1 MDQIEHKAPAEAREG
16 EIIGKPTLMAIY
28 TGRQD
33 ANRILDG
40 LKSTGYPLDDVSV
53 YYRPDGTDQVIDAVT
68 GEVAA
73 GQSLNEKDLKN
84 KQLQNVQTVVL
95 MHPEQNQYQSV
106 RQVLASI
113 GTADIK
119 YSGITDVEGRPGGV
133 ERHDETPQA
142 QA

>member
-1 MDQIEHKAPAEAREG
+1 MDQFEHKAPADAREG

-28 TGRQD
+28 AGRQD

-53 YYRPDGTDQVIDAVT
+53 YYRPDGTDQVIDAIT

-73 GQSLNEKDLKN
+73 GQSLNQKEVKD

-95 MHPEQNQYQSV
+95 LHPEQSQLQSV
-106 RQVLASI
+106 QQVLSSI

-119 YSGITDVEGRPGGV
+119 YSGITDAEGRPGGV
-133 ERHDETPQA
+133 ERHDETPSVQA
-142 QA
+142 